1 MTVHSILQSL
11 PRYYLNDL
19 TYSIIEKPKD
29 GRDLTCH
36 ASAWEFYNDDDFR
49 IKQCTKV
56 NEEDFVTVNHEMGHT
71 QYQMRYRNQPFL
83 FRDGAN
89 PGFHEGNNT

>member
-1 MTVHSILQSL
+1 MQQKIFLIGPILFL
-11 PRYYLNDL
+11 YYEEIWIKN
-19 TYSIIEKPKD
+19 Y
-29 GRDLTCH
+29 
-36 ASAWEFYNDDDFR
+36 FDF
-49 IKQCTKV
+49 IVSHLIYIPLQWPKV